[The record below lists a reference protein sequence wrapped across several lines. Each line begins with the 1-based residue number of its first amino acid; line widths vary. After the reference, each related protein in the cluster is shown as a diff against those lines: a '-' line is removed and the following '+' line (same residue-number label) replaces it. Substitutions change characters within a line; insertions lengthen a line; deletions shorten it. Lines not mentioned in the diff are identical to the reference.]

1 MQDVRLDV
9 SNWAHNEKALGA
21 QGLSGRAGDRGRT
34 GDVQLEPIAA
44 PVEVTLF
51 QPDEFY
57 RVERGDSIGPLG
69 CAATRAA
76 GRSLQC
82 HGS

>member
-1 MQDVRLDV
+1 MSLKFRRID
-9 SNWAHNEKALGA
+9 S
-21 QGLSGRAGDRGRT
+21 SDRK
-34 GDVQLEPIAA
+34 PIAA

-82 HGS
+82 RGS